1 MFIIGNILLLSIN
14 FFIHILK
21 KNSIWKKFIIL
32 LQKDVIYSSYYD
44 ADYNYTKDTGNKKY
58 NINNFRKRDLE
69 ELKKLALKLSEDFP
83 NCIRVDSSKII
94 QIFLYLK
101 IEHFFVLINRFT
113 LYIFHNH
120 IYLSELTFDSDS
132 GLPYF
137 SNVKYFNNS
146 LKDWKSVDYWMNLN
160 KKLIYLTC
168 NLFQL
173 FK

>member
-21 KNSIWKKFIIL
+21 KNFIWKKFIIL
-32 LQKDVIYSSYYD
+32 LQKDVIYYSYYD
-44 ADYNYTKDTGNKKY
+44 VDYNYTKDTGNKKY

-101 IEHFFVLINRFT
+101 IEHFFVLI
-113 LYIFHNH
+113 I
-120 IYLSELTFDSDS
+120 
-132 GLPYF
+132 F
-137 SNVKYFNNS
+137 SNF
-146 LKDWKSVDYWMNLN
+146 
-160 KKLIYLTC
+160 
-168 NLFQL
+168 
-173 FK
+173 FKQ